1 MQSTHLIYEGDRLFS
16 LNNLNKLS
24 QLYDLRIVMLENDN
38 DILAIR
44 HKERNDTQSDKF
56 LKGRTTKMQRIK
68 EYFKEKVELH
78 SLKNLK
84 DDELLEALQDSREE
98 IIDFAE
104 TKLIELIRNGNASA
118 IFFYLKTVGKDRGY
132 IEKQEID
139 QNNRTVNIIEVPAID
154 ALEPTIDDIK
164 SENEH

>member
-1 MQSTHLIYEGDRLFS
+1 MKVTKESLLKAIISSKGIVTNICKGLQISRQAFYERV
-16 LNNLNKLS
+16 NK
-24 QLYDLRIVMLENDN
+24 DE
-38 DILAIR
+38 
-44 HKERNDTQSDKF
+44 
-56 LKGRTTKMQRIK
+56 
-68 EYFKEKVELH
+68 
-78 SLKNLK
+78 
-84 DDELLEALQDSREE
+84 ELLEALQDSREE